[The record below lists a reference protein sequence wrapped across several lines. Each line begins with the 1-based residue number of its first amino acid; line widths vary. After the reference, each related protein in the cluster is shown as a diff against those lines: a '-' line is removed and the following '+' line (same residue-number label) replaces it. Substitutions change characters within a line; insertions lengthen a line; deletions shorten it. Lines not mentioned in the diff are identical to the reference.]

1 MGRLQHFSHIVA
13 ATLLYLAT
21 APSFAGPFVFSYGGR
36 LANSSD
42 VAVTGPVNLELKFFR
57 SASGGNPVGVSNM
70 SFSNVPLEDGVFQ
83 VDIGQLTSAEMA
95 LVFDSSQDTYV
106 EVTDHTH
113 NVTYPRQHLSAMPY
127 AMKVP
132 VDGKTL
138 TFDSSGNLGLSLSSA
153 PGSNQFLTKDNSG
166 NLIWGT
172 PATSAASLQG
182 QSISSTTPGS
192 GQVLQYD
199 GTKWSPTTLATV
211 TTASTI
217 SSGTLGTSFGGTGVT
232 STATFPTSGV
242 IVTEGATETLTN
254 KTLTAPLIGSIVN
267 TGTLTLPTSTDTLVG
282 RNTTDTLTNK
292 TLSSPIISAGTING
306 ASVIAGSTSVNT
318 TGAISTSAGVTIK
331 GTGAASNL
339 LTLNNGA
346 NTFAVNLKAP
356 DALAASVTWVF
367 PTADGTSGQVL
378 ATNGSGSFSWITGTG
393 SGAPSGSASGDLA
406 GTYPSPTLS
415 TTGVGAG
422 QYTKVTVDV
431 KGRVTAATTLVSA
444 DLPAVPVASIAG
456 TLPVGNGGTGAAS
469 FTTNGVMLGNGASNL
484 LTTAAG
490 TSAQILRVPTGG
502 GVPAF
507 GAIDLSQAGAV
518 VGTLPVANGGT
529 GVNSTATF
537 PTTGVIVTQG
547 ATETLTNKTLTAPV
561 IASIVN
567 TGTLTL
573 PSLTDTLVGR
583 ATTDTLTNK
592 TLTAATISGASAIGG
607 STTIATTG
615 TISAGATT
623 VAGNVT
629 IQGNNTNAS
638 KLVLND
644 TGTTNALSL
653 KAPDTLGASV
663 NWTLPGTDGSSGQ
676 VLSTNG
682 SGSFSWTTMS
692 GGGTGGASGTASGDL
707 AGTYPNPTLATTG
720 VTAGTYA
727 KVSVDAKGRVLGSA
741 ALVAA
746 DLPTFSAA
754 LITSGTLTVPN
765 GGTGATTFT
774 SNGVLLGNG
783 AGAINASGTGNAAQ
797 ILRIPSA
804 GGAPAFGALDLSQA
818 AAVTGTLAVANG
830 GTGTSTST
838 GTGNVVLSTSPTL
851 VSPALGTPTSINL
864 TSATSLPLTSG
875 VTGTLGTANGG
886 TGTVTTPTNGQLHI
900 GNGSGF
906 TLATLT
912 SGTGINVVNTA
923 GTITLNA
930 TADASL
936 KVSKAGD
943 SMTGTLILPTNGLVA
958 GTSQLVLAGG
968 NVGIGTT
975 APASILHIAG
985 PTTIHGTGEGTAAP
999 GPATIRGA
1007 NGIGTN
1013 VVGQPLNIQ
1022 AGNGTGNGGSG
1033 SINFLTGPAGGS
1045 GATVNTLYPA
1055 MTIAPS
1061 NYVGIGTSTPMALLD
1076 VYSNGPDALSIS
1088 GLSPTGLSLNI
1099 YNTSYPRSWSV
1110 YSSGSSGP
1118 GSPGSFAIYDKTA
1131 SVPRLV
1137 IDVNGGISAGT
1148 YAGLMSTPTNGMII
1162 SGNVGIGTTAPTS
1175 ALNVQG
1181 QIVSNLTTI
1190 ASGAVVNFATGNV
1203 QLLQSVGGTA
1213 ITLNSMIDGA
1223 SYTVIVSDPTS
1234 RTYSFTNCTNTHFD
1248 PPNDVTASSSRTVYT
1263 ILKTTES
1270 AATHCYISWV
1280 TGF

>member
-13 ATLLYLAT
+13 ATLLSLAST
-21 APSFAGPFVFSYGGR
+21 PSFAGPFVFSYGGR

-70 SFSNVPLEDGVFQ
+70 SFGNVPLEDGVFQ

-153 PGSNQFLTKDNSG
+153 PGSNQFLTKDSSG

-217 SSGTLGTSFGGTGVT
+217 SSGTLGASFGGTGVT

-282 RNTTDTLTNK
+282 RNTIDTLTNK
-292 TLSSPIISAGTING
+292 TLTSPIITAGTING

-356 DALAASVTWVF
+356 DALATSVTWVF

-378 ATNGSGSFSWITGTG
+378 ATNGSGSFGWITGTG

-469 FTTNGVMLGNGASNL
+469 FTVNGVVLGNGASNL
-484 LTTAAG
+484 LTTGAGAAYQSL
-490 TSAQILRVPTGG
+490 TVPSGG
-502 GVPAF
+502 GIPSFSAL
-507 GAIDLSQAGAV
+507 DLSQAAAIT
-518 VGTLPVANGGT
+518 GTLSVANGGT

-537 PTTGVIVTQG
+537 PTTGVIVTQA
-547 ATETLTNKTLTAPV
+547 ATETLTNKTLTAPL

-573 PSLTDTLVGR
+573 PSSTDTLVGR

-644 TGTTNALSL
+644 KGTTNALSL

-692 GGGTGGASGTASGDL
+692 GGGTGGASGPAGGDL
-707 AGTYPNPTLATTG
+707 TGTYPSPTLAASG
-720 VTAGTYA
+720 VTAGSYT
-727 KVSVDAKGRVLGSA
+727 KVSVDAKGRVTSGTSLT
-741 ALVAA
+741 AA
-746 DLPTFSAA
+746 DLPVFSAA
-754 LITSGTLTVPN
+754 LITSGSLTVPN
-765 GGTGATTFT
+765 GGTGAATFT
-774 SNGVLLGNG
+774 TNGVLLGNG
-783 AGAINASGTGNAAQ
+783 AGALNATGTGNVGQ
-797 ILRIPSA
+797 ILRVPSA
-804 GGAPAFGALDLSQA
+804 GGAPAFGALDLSQG
-818 AAVTGTLAVANG
+818 AAVTGTLAVGNG
-830 GTGTSTST
+830 GTGTSAST
-838 GTGNVVLSTSPTL
+838 GTGSVVLSNSPNL

-864 TSATSLPLTSG
+864 TSATGLPLTSG

-886 TGTVTTPTNGQLHI
+886 TGTTGTPTNGQLHI
-900 GNGSGF
+900 GNGAGF

-943 SMTGTLILPTNGLVA
+943 TMTG
-958 GTSQLVLAGG
+958 QLVVASG

-975 APASILHIAG
+975 APAAILHIAG
-985 PTTIHGTGEGTAAP
+985 PTTIHGAGEGTVAP
-999 GPATIRGA
+999 VTATIRGA
-1007 NGIGTN
+1007 NALGTN
-1013 VVGQPLNIQ
+1013 IVGPNLNIQ
-1022 AGNGTGNGGSG
+1022 AGNGTGTGGSG
-1033 SINFLTGPAGGS
+1033 NINFITSPTGGS
-1045 GATVNTLYPA
+1045 GATANTSYPA
-1055 MTIAPS
+1055 MTIASS
-1061 NYVGIGTSTPMALLD
+1061 NYVGIGTTAPMALLD
-1076 VYSNGPDALSIS
+1076 VYSNASDALSIS
-1088 GLSPTGLSLNI
+1088 GLSATGLSLRLN
-1099 YNTSYPRSWSV
+1099 NTSSSRSWSL
-1110 YSSGSSGP
+1110 YNSGSTGP
-1118 GSPGSFAIYDKTA
+1118 GSPGSFAIYDNTA
-1131 SVPRLV
+1131 AASRLV

-1190 ASGAVVNFATGNV
+1190 ATGAVVNFATGNV

-1213 ITLNSMIDGA
+1213 ITLNNMIDGA